1 MEVLEL
7 NQEVVGQAIKYTYPH
22 FTPLDA
28 NGIQSQAVE
37 LAGEPVQFSLYY

>member
-1 MEVLEL
+1 MEVLGL
-7 NQEVVGQAIKYTYPH
+7 NREVVGQAIKNTYMH

-28 NGIQSQAVE
+28 NVIQSQAVE